1 MAFMKKN
8 FMDID
13 QILDFI
19 DDGIFTVDRDFNITS
34 FNRAAEKI
42 TGVTEKD
49 ALSKNCAAVFNTPIC
64 RTACPL
70 KEAMKKEKQ
79 VGGVNIEINTGAGK
93 ILPICVTAGPIYGRD
108 GAITGGIE
116 IFRDMSNIEVLK
128 KELDEKYSHYD
139 IVGKSEYMKT
149 LFNILPDVAES
160 DCNVLLE
167 GPSGSGKSLV
177 AKTVHNLSERSKK
190 PFITVNCGALPETLL
205 ESELFGYAR
214 GAFTDAKKDKPG
226 RFALAEGGTIFLD
239 EIAEM
244 PFHLQVK
251 LLRVIEDRRYEPL
264 GGVATKT
271 ADVRIIAATNKDL
284 GAMVKKEKFR
294 EDLYYRLKIVNL
306 KIPALAE
313 RREDIEMLARHFI
326 KTFNARKNNKINEIS
341 SKVLEFFAVYDFP
354 GNVRELENILEYCY
368 IFCKGGK
375 LLPEHLP
382 ADCREFVSG
391 MAALTPKITKSS
403 PLALGRAVENAEKI
417 SIINA
422 IERFGGDKKSAAK
435 FLKIDYSTLWRKMKK
450 YSIE

>member
-1 MAFMKKN
+1 MKKN
-8 FMDID
+8 YMDID
-13 QILDFI
+13 QILDFL
-19 DDGIFTVDRDFNITS
+19 DDGIFTVDSNFNITS

-42 TGVTEKD
+42 TGVAEKD
-49 ALSKNCAAVFNTPIC
+49 ALYKNCASVFNTALC
-64 RTACPL
+64 KSACPL
-70 KEAMKKEKQ
+70 KEAIKKEKQ
-79 VGGVNIEINTGAGK
+79 AGGVKIEINTGAGK
-93 ILPICVTAGPIYGRD
+93 TLPICVTAGPLYGRD
-108 GAITGGIE
+108 GSLTGGIE
-116 IFRDMSNIEVLK
+116 IFRDISGIENLK

-149 LFNILPDVAES
+149 LFNILPDIAES
-160 DCNVLLE
+160 DCNVLIE
-167 GPSGSGKSLV
+167 GPSGSGKSLA
-177 AKTVHNLSERSKK
+177 AKTIHNLSERSKK
-190 PFITVNCGALPETLL
+190 PFIVVNCGALPETLL
-205 ESELFGYAR
+205 ESELFGYTR

-264 GGVATKT
+264 GGVETKN

-284 GAMVKKEKFR
+284 GSMVKKEKFR

-306 KIPALAE
+306 RMPSLAE
-313 RREDIEMLARHFI
+313 RREDIEMLTRHFI
-326 KTFNARKNNKINEIS
+326 KNFNAKKQNKITEIS
-341 SKVLEFFAVYDFP
+341 PKILEFFAVYDFP

-391 MAALTPKITKSS
+391 MAAVSPKSSKPS
-403 PLALGRAVENAEKI
+403 PLALGRAVENAEKL

-422 IERFGGDKKSAAK
+422 IERFAGDKKSAAR

-450 YSIE
+450 YSLN